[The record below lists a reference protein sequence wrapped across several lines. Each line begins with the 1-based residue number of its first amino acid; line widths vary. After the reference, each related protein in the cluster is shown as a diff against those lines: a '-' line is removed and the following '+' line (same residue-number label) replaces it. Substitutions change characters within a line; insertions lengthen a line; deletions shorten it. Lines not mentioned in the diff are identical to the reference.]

1 MRSHVWSGGHL
12 RRNAITVAVVV
23 AGLIVVGRMTGVLVD
38 WLWFSS
44 IGYTDVFW
52 TILSVR
58 ALLFV
63 AVFAASAGAIGAS
76 GFLAHRHARRFRLL
90 QAAASRSSGRAEEVI
105 SELVEQVVPRIP
117 WRSSIAAGAVVL

>member
-1 MRSHVWSGGHL
+1 MRSQVRFGGHL

-23 AGLIVVGRMTGVLVD
+23 AALIVVGRMAGVLVD

-44 IGYTDVFW
+44 IGYADVFW

-63 AVFAASAGAIGAS
+63 AVFAASASAIGAS
-76 GFLAHRHARRFRLL
+76 GFLAHRYARRFRLL
-90 QAAASRSSGRAEEVI
+90 QAAASR
-105 SELVEQVVPRIP
+105 
-117 WRSSIAAGAVVL
+117 